1 MKDFNVDENLSS
13 YLYVF
18 HKYFKQMAFMS
29 KQYKPMKNKIVWL
42 PLPPKKVAI
51 IIKYLHLIK
60 NQTIFGVKKENMLQ
74 INNIYKG
81 RWLLEEIC
89 EWSMEVWHRE

>member
-18 HKYFKQMAFMS
+18 HPCFKHMAFMS
-29 KQYKPMKNKIVWL
+29 QQYKPMKNKIVWL

-51 IIKYLHLIK
+51 IVKCLHLK
-60 NQTIFGVKKENMLQ
+60 KSQTIFGVKKEDILQ
-74 INNIYKG
+74 IDKIYKG

-89 EWSMEVWHRE
+89 EWSMEPWHHE